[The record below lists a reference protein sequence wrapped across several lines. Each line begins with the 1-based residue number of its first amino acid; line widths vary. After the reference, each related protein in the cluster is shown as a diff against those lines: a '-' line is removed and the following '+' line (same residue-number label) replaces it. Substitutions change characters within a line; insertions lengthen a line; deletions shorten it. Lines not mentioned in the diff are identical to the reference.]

1 MLMTRLQYL
10 FGLAFTGA
18 MALAGGFAATLVM
31 QPGAPVHAQEGDALA
46 AVKTS
51 ELQLVDSKGVV
62 RAKLGLTKSN
72 ATVLS
77 MFDEKGVEKL
87 QAVAEADGAGLRLV
101 EGDARTRYMVHFD
114 SEKNQTAESIFD
126 SKGNLRVLTS
136 LQKDEMGL
144 IAFNDAEGRQ
154 KLSLLSGDE
163 FSSLQLYRGGN
174 TVQATAREDGIALF
188 GIQHGKTVRYR
199 IGTNAK
205 GAPEM
210 IFNDSKGD
218 WGIVAALTE
227 DNRPVFALAKDGGIR
242 LRALAGADGTP
253 TLEMLDK
260 QQKTTWKAGPDPKET
275 TPNPD
280 KPDKPES
287 E

>member
-1 MLMTRLQYL
+1 MTRFQYL
-10 FGLAFTGA
+10 FGLAFTGV
-18 MALAGGFAATLVM
+18 MALAGGFAATLLL
-31 QPGAPVHAQEGDALA
+31 QPGAPVHAQEGEAPAAL
-46 AVKTS
+46 KTS
-51 ELQLVDSKGVV
+51 ELQLVDSRGVV
-62 RAKLGLTKSN
+62 RAKLGFTKGN
-72 ATVLS
+72 ATVFS

-87 QAVAEADGAGLRLV
+87 QAVAEANGAGLRLI
-101 EGDARTRYMVHFD
+101 EGDAKTRYMIYFD
-114 SEKNQTAESIFD
+114 SEDNQTAESIFD
-126 SKGNLRVLTS
+126 SKGKLRVLTS
-136 LQKDEMGL
+136 VRKDDIGL
-144 IAFNDAEGRQ
+144 LAFNDAEGRQ
-154 KLSLLSGDE
+154 KLTLLSGDE
-163 FSSLQLYRGGN
+163 FSSVQLARGGN
-174 TVQATAREDGIALF
+174 TVQTTARDDGIALF
-188 GIQHGKTVRYR
+188 GIQNGKNVRYR
-199 IGTNAK
+199 VGTTAK

-210 IFNDSKGD
+210 ILNDSNGD

-280 KPDKPES
+280 KPKNPES

>member
-1 MLMTRLQYL
+1 MLMTRFQYL

-18 MALAGGFAATLVM
+18 MALAGGFVATLVM

-46 AVKTS
+46 VVKTS
-51 ELQLVDSKGVV
+51 ELQLVDSKGVL

-72 ATVLS
+72 STLLS
-77 MFDEKGVEKL
+77 LFDENGVEKL
-87 QAVAEADGAGLRLV
+87 QAIAEDDGAGLRLV
-101 EGDARTRYMVHFD
+101 EGDAKTRYMIHFD
-114 SEKNQTAESIFD
+114 TKKNQTAESIFD
-126 SKGNLRVLTS
+126 SKGNLRILTS

-174 TVQATAREDGIALF
+174 TMQVTAREDGIALF
-188 GIQHGKTVRYR
+188 GIQQGKTVRYR
-199 IGTNAK
+199 IGTTAK

-210 IFNDSKGD
+210 IFNDSNGD

-260 QQKTTWKAGPDPKET
+260 EQKTTWKAGHDPKET